1 MNQGQGTLATFYVNF
16 LQFMIK
22 LQLLLFTAG
31 LQGSCCVQ
39 LLLVG
44 TNTTFRALIY
54 HIVLLFWKRAI
65 AEKHV
70 SFFHIDNKIFFFSLY
85 KEWNLYS
92 FIMAYCICL
101 QNHSFITCAQYV
113 LNM

>member
-39 LLLVG
+39 LLLAG

-54 HIVLLFWKRAI
+54 LIVLLFWKRAI

-70 SFFHIDNKIFFFSLY
+70 FHFFISIIKYFSFLYIKSGIFILLLWPIASVFRTTVLSL
-85 KEWNLYS
+85 
-92 FIMAYCICL
+92 
-101 QNHSFITCAQYV
+101 V
-113 LNM
+113 LSMF